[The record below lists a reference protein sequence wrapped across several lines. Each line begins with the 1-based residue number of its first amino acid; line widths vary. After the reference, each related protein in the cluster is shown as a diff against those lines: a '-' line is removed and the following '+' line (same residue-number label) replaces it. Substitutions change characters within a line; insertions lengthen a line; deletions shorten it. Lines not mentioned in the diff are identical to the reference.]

1 MPATAVRATEFGRQ
15 IYRVS
20 LAWRREIDLR
30 VRDFGLTEAT
40 WRPLLYLGRLGDG
53 LRQTDLATALMIEGA
68 SLVRL
73 VDALERAGLAERL
86 EDPEDRRSK
95 RVWMTPAG
103 RETYEKVAAI
113 HVKVA
118 ESMVQ
123 DVTPEELAVC
133 DSVLNR
139 ILGTIAMYGGAEADA
154 DEADADG
161 VDTSA

>member
-1 MPATAVRATEFGRQ
+1 MPVTAVRATDFGRQ

-30 VRDFGLTEAT
+30 VREFGLTEAT

-103 RETYEKVAAI
+103 REIYRKVAAV
-113 HVKVA
+113 HQKVA
-118 ESMVQ
+118 ESMVHA
-123 DVTPEELAVC
+123 VTPEDLAVC
-133 DSVLNR
+133 DSVLKR
-139 ILGTIAMYGGAEADA
+139 ILGTIALHGGPEAGAADDS
-154 DEADADG
+154 DEADQPA
-161 VDTSA
+161 